1 MGKLKDNVLNIKYI
15 NLIQKLISFLL
26 KFQDDKNQ
34 PLCNFC
40 FDLLI
45 NLITSNELI
54 LTEIKNNDEIKNN
67 FSLLIKNNINSSK
80 NEKFF
85 IQSLMKYINYL
96 SKTKIILLDYEFLLF
111 LFEISYSLFKESIN
125 KDNIKEK
132 DENYS
137 YSLFFDFFN
146 SLFLLILTNDHF
158 NEKN

>member
-1 MGKLKDNVLNIKYI
+1 
-15 NLIQKLISFLL
+15 
-26 KFQDDKNQ
+26 
-34 PLCNFC
+34 
-40 FDLLI
+40 
-45 NLITSNELI
+45 
-54 LTEIKNNDEIKNN
+54 
-67 FSLLIKNNINSSK
+67 
-80 NEKFF
+80 
-85 IQSLMKYINYL
+85 MKYINYL

-158 NEKN
+158 NEKKINLSDEFISHIYELLFNDLKEKDKDK